1 MQSITKNGVELKFF
15 FCCKGMYSRDM
26 LRAVNRELMV
36 MCERNGIQLAMTQVV
51 VNVPMEQPAKADA
64 ETKA

>member
-1 MQSITKNGVELKFF
+1 
-15 FCCKGMYSRDM
+15 MYSRDM